1 VCEAGVDFD
10 APDGQP
16 AHILFLIVT
25 PAEDPT
31 IQLDLAASV
40 GRLFRDGRTL
50 ERLLRA
56 ANFTEF
62 LATVRMLE
70 PKAPADEP
78 PPATPNAGSESA
90 SA

>member
-1 VCEAGVDFD
+1 MPGLKAPLVAIGVCEAGIDFD

-16 AHILFLIVT
+16 AHIVFLIVT

-31 IQLDLAASV
+31 IQLDLSASV
-40 GRLFRDGRTL
+40 ARLFRDGRAL

-62 LATVRMLE
+62 LAAAKMLE
-70 PKAPADEP
+70 PKAPAV
-78 PPATPNAGSESA
+78 
-90 SA
+90 